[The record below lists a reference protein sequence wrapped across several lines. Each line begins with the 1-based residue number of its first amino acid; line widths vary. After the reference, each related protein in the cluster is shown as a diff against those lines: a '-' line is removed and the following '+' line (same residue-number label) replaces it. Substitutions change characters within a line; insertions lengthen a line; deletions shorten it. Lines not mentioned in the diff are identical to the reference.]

1 MTNNQK
7 VLAIFED
14 AWELAPGEVAAF
26 LDERCGDDAETRAA
40 VERLLDADQNAGGFL
55 LGDTEN
61 SDGFR
66 YAVGDVL
73 AGRYSISAQ
82 IGRGGMGE
90 VYRVEDQEL
99 QRTVAIKTL
108 ARGNYYESDFRDRF
122 EREIKSVAALNHANV
137 VTLFDV
143 VRDGET
149 SFAIMEFVEG
159 ETLREMLQS
168 GDLDPEMVRSIAVGI
183 AAGLGAAHARQL
195 MHRDIKPEN
204 VIVTPDGTAKLLD
217 FGIARPVSPTHTQL
231 LTGPESR

>member
-159 ETLREMLQS
+159 ETLRELLQS
-168 GDLDPEMVRSIAVGI
+168 GGLDTEMVKSIATGI
-183 AAGLGAAHARQL
+183 AAGLGAAHSRQL

-204 VIVTPDGTAKLLD
+204 VIVTPD
-217 FGIARPVSPTHTQL
+217 R
-231 LTGPESR
+231 